1 MAVRARHWRGLLV
14 LVAVGASL
22 ALWQSPAQARACTC
36 ESDSDG
42 ELTMTEQIEEAD
54 AVFTGSY
61 LRDADPTATPTDDE
75 QPELSLRRL
84 TVEVDQV
91 RKGKVTPLVTVRT
104 PRAAADCGLQGMQR
118 GTRYL
123 WFVTEDDEVLTAE
136 LCGGT
141 RKATPAVHKEFATL
155 LGDWYAPAALDPPE
169 ERRRAAAQSAEE
181 TPGWV
186 MATVGGLFLLGAG
199 ATYWLLKRHRAE
211 VDERRGAARP
221 RVD

>member
-1 MAVRARHWRGLLV
+1 MGARHWRGLLV

-36 ESDSDG
+36 DS
-42 ELTMTEQIEEAD
+42 ELAMTEQIDQAD

-61 LRDADPTATPTDDE
+61 LRDADPTPTPTDDE
-75 QPELSLRRL
+75 PSEVPLRRM

-91 RKGKVTPLVTVRT
+91 RKGKVTPFVTVRT
-104 PRAAADCGLQGMQR
+104 PRDAADCGLQRMQR

-141 RKATPAVHKEFATL
+141 KKATPPVRRELAAL

-169 ERRRAAAQSAEE
+169 ERRRAAAPSAEE

-211 VDERRGAARP
+211 VDERTAAEDAARG
-221 RVD
+221 DA

>member
-1 MAVRARHWRGLLV
+1 MSRLVGRWHGLLV
-14 LVAVGASL
+14 LIAVGASL
-22 ALWQSPAQARACTC
+22 ALWQSPAQASACTC
-36 ESDSDG
+36 DS
-42 ELTMTEQIEEAD
+42 ELTMAEQIDQAD

-61 LRDADPTATPTDDE
+61 LRDADPTPTPTDDDE
-75 QPELSLRRL
+75 PEVPLRRL

-91 RKGKVTPLVTVRT
+91 RKGKVTPFVTVST
-104 PRAAADCGLQGMQR
+104 PRDAAACGLQRMQV

-123 WFVTEDDEVLTAE
+123 WFVSEDDEVLTAE

-141 RKATPAVHKEFATL
+141 TKATPPVRSELATL

-169 ERRRAAAQSAEE
+169 ERRRAAAPSAEE

-186 MATVGGLFLLGAG
+186 MATVGGLFLLGVG

>member
-1 MAVRARHWRGLLV
+1 VGACHWRGVLV
-14 LVAVGASL
+14 LLAVGASL

-36 ESDSDG
+36 DS
-42 ELTMTEQIEEAD
+42 ELTMTEQIDEAD

-61 LRDADPTATPTDDE
+61 LRDADPTPTPTDDE
-75 QPELSLRRL
+75 STEVPLRQL
-84 TVEVDQV
+84 TVEVAQV

-104 PRAAADCGLQGMQR
+104 PRDAAACGLQGMQR

-123 WFVTEDDEVLTAE
+123 WFVTEDDEVLTAT

-141 RKATPAVHKEFATL
+141 EKATPPVRKEVAAL
-155 LGDWYAPAALDPPE
+155 LGDWYGPAALDPPE
-169 ERRRAAAQSAEE
+169 ERRRAAAPSAEE

-211 VDERRGAARP
+211 VDERTAAE
-221 RVD
+221 DAAQGKS

>member
-1 MAVRARHWRGLLV
+1 MSLRGLLV
-14 LVAVGASL
+14 LLAVGASL
-22 ALWQSPAQARACTC
+22 ALWQSPAQARACAC
-36 ESDSDG
+36 DS
-42 ELTMTEQIEEAD
+42 ELTMTEQIDQAD
-54 AVFTGSY
+54 AIFTGSY
-61 LRDADPTATPTDDE
+61 LRDADPTPTPTGDE
-75 QPELSLRRL
+75 PPEVPLRRL

-91 RKGKVTPLVTVRT
+91 RKGKVTPFVTVST
-104 PRAAADCGLQGMQR
+104 PREAAACGLQRMQR

-123 WFVTEDDEVLTAE
+123 WFVTEDDEVLSAE

-141 RKATPAVHKEFATL
+141 TKATAPVRRELATS

-169 ERRRAAAQSAEE
+169 ERRRAAAPSAEE

-211 VDERRGAARP
+211 VDERTAAEDAARTGY
-221 RVD
+221 